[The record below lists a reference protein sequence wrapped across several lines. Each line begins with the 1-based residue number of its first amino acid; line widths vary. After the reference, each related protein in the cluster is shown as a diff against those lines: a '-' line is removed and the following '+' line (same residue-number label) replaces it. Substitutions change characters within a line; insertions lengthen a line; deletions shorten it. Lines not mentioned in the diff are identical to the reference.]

1 MNGKSAFLKTIKR
14 LISKRFFQVSVYL
27 FTVMA
32 IHGQKNSIS
41 FDSIK
46 DDLNYGRFRYVE
58 VKGHTGYHLYA
69 GELLN
74 DVVSDGYGS
83 VEIRYG
89 WQPKDPEHWTSR
101 YGYASYG
108 IGYYSGFV
116 GNPQV
121 LGKPNAIFGF
131 ITFPL
136 SRGDKRNVFELSQS
150 LGITYNLEPYDE
162 VKNPENDAIGSPFAV
177 YFNLSIGGAFKWT
190 REMDL
195 LYGIDYTHFSNG
207 RITTPNY
214 GFNMYGLNVGLRYHY
229 NADQKLV
236 NKDPYSHELLPAR
249 FNRPKKEKNVRLH
262 ENSIEIYTAIGTVQN
277 EVDKGTHKR
286 YGIFSGALDYRF
298 KFNTMHA
305 VTAGLDLFYDA
316 SLETLYPETKDQFFY
331 GVHGGYDFMF
341 GKMAVRLQY
350 GAYLSDDK
358 GKLPT
363 YIRAGF
369 RYDITDWLN
378 IQIAVKT
385 KNASRADWAEL
396 GFGFRPFKW

>member
-1 MNGKSAFLKTIKR
+1 MNCKSAFLKKNKDSMSKWFVLA
-14 LISKRFFQVSVYL
+14 LIYL
-27 FTVMA
+27 LAATAVR
-32 IHGQKNSIS
+32 GQKNSIS
-41 FDSIK
+41 YDDIK
-46 DDLNYGRFRYVE
+46 DELNYGRFRYIE

-74 DVVSDGYGS
+74 DAVSDGYGS

-89 WQPKDPEHWTSR
+89 WQPKDPEHWTAR
-101 YGYASYG
+101 YGYSSYG

-150 LGITYNLEPYDE
+150 LGITYNLEPYDA

-177 YFNLSIGGAFKWT
+177 YFNLGLGGVYKWT

-236 NKDPYSHELLPAR
+236 NNDPYSHELLPAR

-262 ENSIEIYTAIGTVQN
+262 ENSIEIYTAVGTVQN
-277 EVDKGTHKR
+277 EEDKGTHNR

-305 VTAGLDLFYDA
+305 ITGGLDLFYDE
-316 SLETLYPETKDQFFY
+316 SLEKAYPETKDQFLY
-331 GVHGGYDFMF
+331 GIHAGYDFMF
-341 GKMAVRLQY
+341 GKMAIRFQY

-369 RYDITDWLN
+369 RYDITDWLSA
-378 IQIAVKT
+378 QIAVKT
-385 KNASRADWAEL
+385 KNASRADWAEFGL
-396 GFGFRPFKW
+396 GFRPFKW